1 MAHSGGPPEDGR
13 PSGLGSSTPPL
24 DLRVPIRRVLLLALG
39 VAACSGESQEQ
50 DMQTLR
56 VESAAFEHEG
66 EIPSRFTCD
75 GEDTSPPLSWDP
87 GPDGTR
93 TYALV
98 VEDPDAPGGTW
109 VHWVAWNLVEPH
121 LREAALPADVLPD
134 GACQGHNS
142 WRRSGY
148 GGPCPPS
155 GTHRYCFGVHAL
167 DIVLDLPPD
176 TDAAGL
182 RAAMQGHVLAQGEL
196 MGRYARKR

>member
-1 MAHSGGPPEDGR
+1 M
-13 PSGLGSSTPPL
+13 PPL

-39 VAACSGESQEQ
+39 VAACSGESREL

-66 EIPSRFTCD
+66 EMPSRLTCD
-75 GEDTSPPLSWDP
+75 GEDISPPLSWSP

-93 TYALV
+93 TYALI

-109 VHWVAWNLVEPH
+109 VHWVAWNLVEPRM
-121 LREAALPADVLPD
+121 REAVSPADVLPD
-134 GACQGHNS
+134 GVRQGINS
-142 WRRSGY
+142 WGRSGY

-155 GTHRYCFGVHAL
+155 GTHRYVFAVHAL
-167 DIVLDLPPD
+167 DTVLELSPD

-196 MGRYARKR
+196 MGRYSRKR